1 MSLEIKGFSHW
12 RMGAVWRPKPFVETD
27 WQHLPFGKSEVKWL
41 AWDRQPCL
49 IHASHSAPH
58 IIFFLERH
66 CIKAVTRNYTADWD
80 EETNLGLDSVQQ
92 DWELQKTTR
101 FCCRTG
107 REHCVSQQQAVPI
120 AEKGSLIDFSLS
132 ITVFPHSDAWNC
144 RKYQSCLRKIAYLS

>member
-1 MSLEIKGFSHW
+1 M
-12 RMGAVWRPKPFVETD
+12 ETD

-41 AWDRQPCL
+41 SWDRQPCL
-49 IHASHSAPH
+49 IHASHSVPH

-92 DWELQKTTR
+92 DWNCKKPPGFAAEQA
-101 FCCRTG
+101 
-107 REHCVSQQQAVPI
+107 ESIVSANSKQLPI

-132 ITVFPHSDAWNC
+132 ITVFPHSDA
-144 RKYQSCLRKIAYLS
+144 